1 MFARPYC
8 IFPVE
13 PNIEVNDKPKST
25 VLDLLSSCGIVV
37 YKFVR
42 KTREHGRPWAL
53 GISKPGGFTR
63 TGWEFGGRGGGPK
76 EGKQTA

>member
-1 MFARPYC
+1 MRTSA
-8 IFPVE
+8 
-13 PNIEVNDKPKST
+13 T

-37 YKFVR
+37 YKFAR

-53 GISKPGGFTR
+53 GIGKPGGFAR
-63 TGWEFGGRGGGPK
+63 TGWMFGGRGGGPK